1 MYDGLPF
8 ESSIQVIYFE
18 GNMRDGPDELVNW
31 TVRLEPHPLD
41 SVRTGTEPYHEKA
54 KLLEM
59 GFASTNDGRWN
70 TDVVITPP
78 ELRRDR
84 RGFMIQPPGKP
95 QTDRRGVGYWIGCGF
110 DQGRRCF

>member
-18 GNMRDGPDELVNW
+18 GNMRDRPYELVNRA
-31 TVRLEPHPLD
+31 VRLEPHPLD
-41 SVRTGTEPYHEKA
+41 SVRAGTEPHHEEA

-70 TDVVITPP
+70 ADVVVAPT
-78 ELRRDR
+78 ELRRDG
-84 RGFMIQPPGKP
+84 RGFMTQPAGRP
-95 QTDRRGVGYWIGCGF
+95 QTNRRGVGSWNGRGF
-110 DQGRRCF
+110 DQGRRWL

>member
-18 GNMRDGPDELVNW
+18 GNMRDGPDELMNRA
-31 TVRLEPHPLD
+31 VRLEPHPLD
-41 SVRTGTEPYHEKA
+41 SVRTGTETHHEEA

-59 GFASTNDGRWN
+59 GFTGTNDGRWN
-70 TDVVITPP
+70 TDVVVTPA

-84 RGFMIQPPGKP
+84 WRFVTQSAGRP
-95 QTDRRGVGYWIGCGF
+95 QANRRGVGYWIGCGF
-110 DQGRRCF
+110 DQGRICF